1 MKVTICMGSACFL
14 KGSKKIADAL
24 TEYIERYN
32 LKEKI
37 DLCGAFCMGRCRDG
51 VNVEVDGE
59 IFSVSPETV
68 DVFFKERVLSKLGI
82 NNIL

>member
-24 TEYIERYN
+24 LEYIEKYN
-32 LKEKI
+32 LKEKV
-37 DLCGAFCMGRCRDG
+37 DLRGAFCMGRCRDG

-59 IFSVSPETV
+59 IFSVSPETT
-68 DVFFKERVLSKLGI
+68 DKFFKERILAKLGI
-82 NNIL
+82 N

>member
-14 KGSKKIADAL
+14 KGSKKIADTL
-24 TEYIERYN
+24 IEYIEKYN
-32 LKEKI
+32 LKEKV

-59 IFSVSPETV
+59 IFSVSPETT
-68 DVFFKERVLSKLGI
+68 DKFFKDQILTKLEI
-82 NNIL
+82 N